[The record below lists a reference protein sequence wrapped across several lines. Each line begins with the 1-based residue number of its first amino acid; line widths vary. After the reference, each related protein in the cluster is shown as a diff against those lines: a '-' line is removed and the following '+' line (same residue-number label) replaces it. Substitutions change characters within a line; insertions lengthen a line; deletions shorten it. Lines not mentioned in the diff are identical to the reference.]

1 MKERQSEPELA
12 RTDIDDRQQGQQPER
27 DGLLSLCHLRHH
39 APSSGFVP
47 VLPHARK
54 DSVLEVGTRA
64 AWTAEYATGAGTNEE
79 HALSDRLAS
88 LRTALRLTPEST
100 RWLGEYAAGYRGA
113 RAIYR
118 RPSPEQSLA
127 ITRTAQQGSG
137 RQVLGRRRQPQS
149 L

>member
-113 RAIYR
+113 RAHLSEALARAKLSDYPDGTAGFR
-118 RPSPEQSLA
+118 APRSRPQ
-127 ITRTAQQGSG
+127 TTT
-137 RQVLGRRRQPQS
+137 
-149 L
+149 